1 MFILTVDTNEIL
13 SGGSDSD
20 GHVDIVCFVFLGF
33 CDRVKNFLISTQ
45 EVFPVERSPFIYILS
60 HWSGPHRNEMPNGL
74 QMTDERYRKVT
85 SLNGLQMKVTS

>member
-45 EVFPVERSPFIYILS
+45 RYFQSKGLLLYISSRIGVVRIGMRCQTACRWLTRDIGRL
-60 HWSGPHRNEMPNGL
+60 HH
-74 QMTDERYRKVT
+74 
-85 SLNGLQMKVTS
+85 